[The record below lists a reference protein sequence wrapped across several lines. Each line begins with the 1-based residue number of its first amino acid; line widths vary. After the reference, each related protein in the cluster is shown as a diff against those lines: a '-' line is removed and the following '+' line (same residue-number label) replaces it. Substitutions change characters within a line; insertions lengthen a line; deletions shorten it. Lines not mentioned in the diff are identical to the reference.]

1 MADEA
6 WLSGGD
12 LLDLGSGDAPASVAA
27 APAPLVV
34 SPLNDITKMANL
46 KPVRTAVPP
55 GSALHRTLSIESS
68 GKASTVSD
76 GPFPFAP
83 SPVASKPAAAAKF
96 TPSATKMTTS
106 SVAAPVAPVA
116 PAPSPVFKPPS
127 RVIAPAPSPGPEPSP
142 IAVAPSPVFKP
153 PGAGS
158 RFAPSGG
165 ATFKTAATPESRAKS
180 RGGASSSSAARHN
193 RRKSLGLDA
202 FSCFEAG
209 GGLDDL
215 DLAGGGAL
223 DLDDPTAD
231 FVFVPAMTPKGK
243 GARAAPAFAPS
254 PVREEPEEED
264 GPEDAAAEEEEE
276 ATMEMNKAEVK
287 TEEAP
292 MTAFE
297 LSPIVVAE
305 PEPACPGPWFCVL
318 LEN

>member
-116 PAPSPVFKPPS
+116 AAPSPVFKPPS
-127 RVIAPAPSPGPEPSP
+127 RVAAPAPSPGPEPSP
-142 IAVAPSPVFKP
+142 IAASSPVFKP
-153 PGAGS
+153 PS
-158 RFAPSGG
+158 RVTAP
-165 ATFKTAATPESRAKS
+165 AP
-180 RGGASSSSAARHN
+180 SSSAARHN

-202 FSCFEAG
+202 FSRFEAD

-231 FVFVPAMTPKGK
+231 FVFLPAMTPKGK
-243 GARAAPAFAPS
+243 GARAAPGVRAFPGEGRS
-254 PVREEPEEED
+254 PRRRTGPKKGGAGEE
-264 GPEDAAAEEEEE
+264 GGCHG
-276 ATMEMNKAEVK
+276 K
-287 TEEAP
+287 
-292 MTAFE
+292 
-297 LSPIVVAE
+297 
-305 PEPACPGPWFCVL
+305 
-318 LEN
+318 

>member
-1 MADEA
+1 ADVSAPPTRPSISARTSHRAQLRDSQPPRPHHRRTGTTQRGRRVEAMADEA

-116 PAPSPVFKPPS
+116 AAPSPVFKPPS
-127 RVIAPAPSPGPEPSP
+127 RVAAPAPSPGPEPSP
-142 IAVAPSPVFKP
+142 IAASSPVFKP
-153 PGAGS
+153 PS
-158 RFAPSGG
+158 RVTAP
-165 ATFKTAATPESRAKS
+165 AP
-180 RGGASSSSAARHN
+180 SSSAARHN

-202 FSCFEAG
+202 FSRFE
-209 GGLDDL
+209 
-215 DLAGGGAL
+215 
-223 DLDDPTAD
+223 
-231 FVFVPAMTPKGK
+231 
-243 GARAAPAFAPS
+243 
-254 PVREEPEEED
+254 
-264 GPEDAAAEEEEE
+264 
-276 ATMEMNKAEVK
+276 
-287 TEEAP
+287 
-292 MTAFE
+292 
-297 LSPIVVAE
+297 
-305 PEPACPGPWFCVL
+305 
-318 LEN
+318 